1 MPKQVRLIL
10 KALQVAQRAENY
22 SASKANSEEARAC
35 KQCIY
40 YLRSEAQEGAA
51 AASAA
56 GELTFARCTFKSL
69 QQANKAST
77 VALHHPKAVSF
88 RSETCMGELY
98 KKAT

>member
-40 YLRSEAQEGAA
+40 YLRPEAQEGA
-51 AASAA
+51 AA

-69 QQANKAST
+69 QQANKTST
-77 VALHHPKAVSF
+77 VVLHPKAVTF